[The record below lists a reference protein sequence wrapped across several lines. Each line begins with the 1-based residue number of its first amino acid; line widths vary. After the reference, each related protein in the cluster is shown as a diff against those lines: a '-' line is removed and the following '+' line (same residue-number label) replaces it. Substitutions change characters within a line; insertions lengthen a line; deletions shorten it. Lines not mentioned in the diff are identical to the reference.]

1 MKIKKLFLLVV
12 MLATARLSAQSY
24 LLSSP
29 GPGSLYSPAAHPNSS
44 VDILYPI
51 GYYNLGYEFTT
62 GASGLSV
69 SALGFYD
76 AGSDGLTQPH
86 VVGLWDVTSQSL
98 LSSANFT
105 ASVYPLINGFAYQPV
120 SVTLLP
126 NSNYILSAAYAS
138 LAPMPQDP
146 LRFNQSSL
154 SLAGGATLVGDS
166 FGTLSNTFT
175 SPFTFPSGT
184 NWAASWV
191 TNVPGGLL
199 ESPLAGGLNA
209 SYVGANMAFT
219 AVPEPSTYAAFA
231 GLGVLGFAAWCR
243 RQRSKL
249 V

>member
-1 MKIKKLFLLVV
+1 
-12 MLATARLSAQSY
+12 MLAAASARLGAQSY

-98 LSSANFT
+98 LASANFT

-126 NSNYILSAAYAS
+126 NTNYILSAAYAA
-138 LAPMPQDP
+138 LAMFPQDA
-146 LRFNQSSL
+146 LRFNQSAL
-154 SLAGGATLVGDS
+154 TLAGGATLVGDS
-166 FGTLSNTFT
+166 FGTLANDPNTA
-175 SPFTFPSGT
+175 FTFPSGT
-184 NWAASWV
+184 NLAGSWASYV
-191 TNVPGGLL
+191 SIGLL

-209 SYVGANMAFT
+209 SYVGANMEFT

-231 GLGVLGFAAWCR
+231 GLGMLGFAAWHRRR
-243 RQRSKL
+243 RQSPAAKL
-249 V
+249 A